1 MGLCVNLFA
10 QTQDSEGSSSCPGE
24 ISVEID
30 VTDFEA
36 NLPVGNS
43 SVEVSQTQ
51 ALLETEVIQGLTDQ
65 QGRIKLDLQ
74 QPGSYLVQV
83 EADGFSGEQRG
94 LEVECS
100 PPSCASCSQKLS
112 FSLLKSVADDQIRV
126 SLSSPTI
133 QQDMY
138 LVAARAKDNS
148 SCSTD
153 ETEENSCPDQVWSG
167 LVKKSH
173 NQGLSFAAKAGGGSP
188 ITLFAKFAPHLTED
202 SVKESSTILTVSDA
216 VSSQEITLQAAT
228 YSGETYWLA
237 GCLLLSSNSS
247 DLPFQL
253 IPSNLFLSS
262 SMMETTGS
270 SYCLNQFAI
279 ATTTT
284 ASETKADDR
293 SFFSSWFF

>member
-1 MGLCVNLFA
+1 MPLQVNTWTHENPHTSSRLLCLNLLA

-83 EADGFSGEQRG
+83 VVTIDQTSKEAVTPSQVEADGFSGEQRG

-133 QQDMY
+133 QQDM
-138 LVAARAKDNS
+138 VCFKQ
-148 SCSTD
+148 
-153 ETEENSCPDQVWSG
+153 DQF
-167 LVKKSH
+167 
-173 NQGLSFAAKAGGGSP
+173 LSF
-188 ITLFAKFAPHLTED
+188 
-202 SVKESSTILTVSDA
+202 
-216 VSSQEITLQAAT
+216 
-228 YSGETYWLA
+228 
-237 GCLLLSSNSS
+237 
-247 DLPFQL
+247 
-253 IPSNLFLSS
+253 FLS
-262 SMMETTGS
+262 
-270 SYCLNQFAI
+270 
-279 ATTTT
+279 
-284 ASETKADDR
+284 
-293 SFFSSWFF
+293 FSPH